1 MPSLTQDI
9 LLTEDAKRVIKIA
22 QAVAKENMNPSFGPA
37 HLLKAL
43 LHRDTDLLPLLKMLD
58 KDIYYIEEWAEVR
71 MEDAKKSASP
81 ADPITG
87 DNMVEE
93 VMNEA
98 DNIRL
103 KFAKD
108 FIEPLHLLASVCTP
122 GVGFTFDQLKTLPLR
137 REELLQSITG
147 TAEIQSALGKKSTLP
162 SNGDKPKTGHQA
174 LIKYCIDK
182 TLQAK
187 EGKMDAIIGR
197 DKEIRMMSEIL
208 CRRSKPN
215 VLIVGEPGVGKSS
228 LVDAFALAVLQQKV
242 PQHLYNARIFE
253 LDNGSLIAGA
263 SYKGE
268 IEDRLKS
275 ILAEIKQFDKAILFI
290 DEIHALI
297 DKNGSAGGAVN
308 MLKPELARGEIT
320 VVGATTRDE
329 YRKYIETDEAL
340 NRRFE
345 QLLVE
350 EPDPVV
356 CFHMM
361 KAVMPNFEKHHGLA
375 VPGETIKET
384 IRLAKRY
391 IKDRR
396 LPDAAID
403 LADRAMAALRMINDT
418 GGQDLGA
425 FKAQYDEWDI
435 ADNNPAEGVE
445 THNLEE
451 WQWMHLQMKNK
462 LSPILWSY
470 FESEDDPAAM
480 KDEKAVKKYIA
491 DALQALQA
499 AAVNKHTTLEK
510 SDVAA
515 IVSYKTGIPIGKV
528 QTQER
533 ERLLGMEEVLKQR
546 VMGQDHAIKT
556 IAEAVLESRSGL
568 SKPGQPIGSFFFL
581 GPTGTGKTELTKTLA
596 NFLFQDESF
605 MIRFDMS
612 EFKEEHSAALLYG
625 APPGYV
631 GYEEG
636 GLLVNKIRQKPYSVV
651 LFDEI
656 EKAHSSV
663 FDIFLQ
669 IMDEGKLHD
678 KLGKEGDFSNA
689 VIIFTSNIGSQY
701 VVDSF
706 GNGEIP
712 SSNKLMEIMAQ
723 HFRPEFLGRLTEIVP
738 FAPMTEKMV
747 QNILQVQLKTL
758 YAALEKQGIAL
769 SISDTAAAVLSQMGF
784 TPKYGARPLT
794 GVIRSQLRRP
804 LSRKIISGEIQPG
817 NAVTLDT
824 DKNNELLWT
833 IKPGVE
839 LSGVAVQ

>member
-1 MPSLTQDI
+1 MPAVAQDI
-9 LLTEDAKRVIKIA
+9 SLTEDAKRVIKIA
-22 QAVAKENMNPSFGPA
+22 QAIAKENMNASFGPA

-43 LHRDTDLLPLLKMLD
+43 IHKDAGMQPLLKALD

-71 MEDAKKSASP
+71 IEGLHKTPSP

-87 DNMVEE
+87 DRMVEE

-103 KFAKD
+103 KFMKD
-108 FIEPLHLLASVCTP
+108 FIEPLHVLAAICTP
-122 GVGFTFDQLKTLPLR
+122 GVGFTFEQLKTLPLR
-137 REELLQSITG
+137 REELLQSVTD
-147 TAEIQSALGKKSTLP
+147 TQEIQSVLGKHSVP
-162 SNGDKPKTGHQA
+162 SNGEKPKAGHQA
-174 LIKYCIDK
+174 LMKYCVDK
-182 TLQAK
+182 TLSAK
-187 EGKMDAIIGR
+187 EGKVDAIVGR
-197 DKEIRMMSEIL
+197 DKEVRMMSEIL

-228 LVDAFALAVLQQKV
+228 LVDAFALAILQQKV

-253 LDNGSLIAGA
+253 LDSGALIAGA

-275 ILAEIKQFDKAILFI
+275 ILTEIKQFDKAILFI
-290 DEIHALI
+290 DEIHVLI

-320 VVGATTRDE
+320 LIGATTLDE

-340 NRRFE
+340 SRRFE
-345 QLLVE
+345 QLIVE
-350 EPDPVV
+350 EPEAST

-361 KAVMPNFEKHHGLA
+361 KAIMPHFEKHHALA
-375 VPGETIKET
+375 VPEDTIKET

-403 LADRAMAALRMINDT
+403 LADRSMAALRMINDT
-418 GGQDLGA
+418 GGPDLDA
-425 FKAQYDEWDI
+425 FKAQYDEWDA
-435 ADNNPAEGVE
+435 ADAVAGATP
-445 THNLEE
+445 HSLEE
-451 WQWMHLQMKNK
+451 WQWLQLQMKNK

-470 FESEDDPAAM
+470 FENEDDPTKM
-480 KDEKAVKKYIA
+480 VDEKLLKKYIA
-491 DALQALQA
+491 DALHALQA
-499 AAVNKHTTLEK
+499 AAVNKHITLEK

-533 ERLLGMEEVLKQR
+533 ERLLNMEGVLKQR

-556 IAEAVLESRSGL
+556 ISEAVLESRSGL

-706 GNGEIP
+706 NGGEVP
-712 SSNKLMEIMAQ
+712 SSNKLMEIMSQ

-738 FAPMTEKMV
+738 FAPMTEEMV
-747 QNILQVQLKTL
+747 QNILRVQLKSL
-758 YAALEKQGIAL
+758 YAALDKQGIAL
-769 SISDTAAAVLSQMGF
+769 SISDKAGSLLAQMGF

-804 LSRKIISGEIQPG
+804 LSRKIISGEIGPG
-817 NAVTLDT
+817 STVTLDT
-824 DKNNELLWT
+824 DEKEELVWQV
-833 IKPGVE
+833 KK
-839 LSGVAVQ
+839 

>member
-1 MPSLTQDI
+1 MAITAQDI
-9 LLTEDAKRVIKIA
+9 TLTDEAKRVVKIA
-22 QAVAKENMNPSFGPA
+22 QAIAKENMNASFGPA

-43 LHRDTDLLPLLKMLD
+43 MHKDIGLQSLLKALD
-58 KDIYYIEEWAEVR
+58 KDIYYIEEWADVR
-71 MEDAKKSASP
+71 IESEKKSSSAANLVS
-81 ADPITG
+81 G
-87 DNMVEE
+87 DAMVEE

-103 KFAKD
+103 KFLKD
-108 FIEPLHLLASVCTP
+108 HIEPLHLLAAISTP
-122 GVGFTFDQLKTLPLR
+122 GVGFTFEQLKTFPIR
-137 REELLQSITG
+137 REELMQSAT
-147 TAEIQSALGKKSTLP
+147 EKEDIQWALGKNVQA
-162 SNGDKPKTGHQA
+162 SNGEKGSSSRQA
-174 LIKYCIDK
+174 LLKYCIDK
-182 TLQAK
+182 TLLAK
-187 EGKMDAIIGR
+187 EGKIDAIVGR

-228 LVDAFALAVLQQKV
+228 LVDAFAIAIQEQKV

-253 LDNGSLIAGA
+253 LDNGALIAGA

-290 DEIHALI
+290 DEIHVLI

-320 VVGATTRDE
+320 MIGATTMDE
-329 YRKYIETDEAL
+329 YRKYIEKDEAL

-345 QLLVE
+345 QLVVE
-350 EPDPVV
+350 EPDSMI

-361 KAVMPNFEKHHGLA
+361 KAVIPHFEKHHGLQVA
-375 VPGETIKET
+375 EETIKET

-403 LADRAMAALRMINDT
+403 LADRSMAALRMINDT
-418 GGQDLGA
+418 GGRDIEA
-425 FKAQYDEWDI
+425 FKNNFDAWDKE
-435 ADNNPAEGVE
+435 DNDVSA
-445 THNLEE
+445 TSHTTEE
-451 WQWMHLQMKNK
+451 WQWLHAQMKNK
-462 LSPILWSY
+462 LSPILWGY
-470 FESEDDPAAM
+470 FQSEDEPAAM
-480 KDEKAVKKYIA
+480 TEEKAIKAYIFS
-491 DALQALQA
+491 ALEVLQA

-533 ERLLGMEEVLKQR
+533 ERLLNMEEVLKQR
-546 VMGQDHAIKT
+546 VIGQDHAIKT
-556 IAEAVLESRSGL
+556 IAEAILESRSGL

-596 NFLFQDESF
+596 SFLFQDESF

-656 EKAHSSV
+656 EKAHASV

-689 VIIFTSNIGSQY
+689 VVIFTSNIGSQY

-706 GNGEIP
+706 EKGETP
-712 SSNKLMEIMAQ
+712 TSARLMEIMSQ

-738 FAPMTEKMV
+738 FAPMNETMV
-747 QNILQVQLKTL
+747 QNILRVQLKSL
-758 YAALEKQGIAL
+758 YSALEKQGITL
-769 SISDTAAAVLSQMGF
+769 SISDNAGAALAQMGF

-804 LSRKIISGEIQPG
+804 LSRKIISGEIKPG
-817 NAVTLDT
+817 
-824 DKNNELLWT
+824 DKIVLEKGNNNELEWIIT
-833 IKPGVE
+833 K
-839 LSGVAVQ
+839 

>member
-1 MPSLTQDI
+1 MS
-9 LLTEDAKRVIKIA
+9 LTEDAKRVIKIS
-22 QAVAKENMNPSFGPA
+22 QAYAKENMNPVFGPA

-43 LHRDTDLLPLLKMLD
+43 IHKESRLQDLLKMLD
-58 KDIYYIEEWAEVR
+58 KDIYYIEEWADVR
-71 MEDAKKSASP
+71 MESAKKISALP
-81 ADPITG
+81 DPISG
-87 DNMVEE
+87 DGMVEE
-93 VMNEA
+93 IMNEA

-103 KFAKD
+103 KFGKD
-108 FIEPLHLLASVCTP
+108 SIEPLHILAALCTP
-122 GVGFTFDQLKTLPLR
+122 GVGFTFDQLKTLPLQ
-137 REELLQSITG
+137 REELLQSLSET
-147 TAEIQSALGKKSTLP
+147 EELQSVLGKNAVAT
-162 SNGDKPKTGHQA
+162 NGEKGKTTQLA
-174 LIKYCIDK
+174 LLKYCIDK
-182 TLQAK
+182 TLLSK
-187 EGKMDAIIGR
+187 EGKLDAIIGR

-228 LVDAFALAVLQQKV
+228 LVDAFALAILQGKV

-253 LDNGSLIAGA
+253 LDCGALIAGA

-268 IEDRLKS
+268 VEDRLKS
-275 ILAEIKQFDKAILFI
+275 ILAEVKQFEKAILFI
-290 DEIHALI
+290 DEIHVLV
-297 DKNGSAGGAVN
+297 DKQGAGGGAVN

-320 VVGATTRDE
+320 LIGATTMDE
-329 YRKYIETDEAL
+329 YRKFIEPDEAL
-340 NRRFE
+340 SRRFE
-345 QLLVE
+345 QLIVD
-350 EPDPVV
+350 EPDTMVSY
-356 CFHMM
+356 HML
-361 KAVMPNFEKHHGLA
+361 KAIMHKFEKHHGLN
-375 VPGETIKET
+375 VPDETIKET

-403 LADRAMAALRMINDT
+403 LADRSMAALRLINDT
-418 GGQDLGA
+418 GEQGLLEFRNQFDTW
-425 FKAQYDEWDI
+425 DEEDKNGI
-435 ADNNPAEGVE
+435 AHTNED
-445 THNLEE
+445 

-470 FESEDDPAAM
+470 FQSEEDPVKMKEAA
-480 KDEKAVKKYIA
+480 EVKQYILA
-491 DALQALQA
+491 ALTSLQNA
-499 AAVNKHTTLEK
+499 AITKHTVLEK

-533 ERLLGMEEVLKQR
+533 ERLLNMEGVLKQR
-546 VMGQDHAIKT
+546 VIGQDHGIKSISEAI
-556 IAEAVLESRSGL
+556 LESRSGL

-581 GPTGTGKTELTKTLA
+581 GPTGTGKTELTKALA
-596 NFLFQDESF
+596 SFLFQDESF

-701 VVDSF
+701 VVDAFNS
-706 GNGEIP
+706 GEVP
-712 SSNKLMEIMAQ
+712 SSNKLMEIMSQ

-738 FAPMTEKMV
+738 FAPMTELMV
-747 QNILQVQLKTL
+747 QNILHVQLKSL
-758 YAALEKQGIAL
+758 YAALEKQNISL
-769 SISDTAAAVLSQMGF
+769 SISEKAGLLLSQMGF

-804 LSRKIISGEIQPG
+804 LSRKIISGEINPG
-817 NAVTLDT
+817 SKVTLDVN
-824 DKNNELLWT
+824 DQGEWVWDT
-833 IKPGVE
+833 IKE
-839 LSGVAVQ
+839 A

>member
-1 MPSLTQDI
+1 MAIATEDFVLTD
-9 LLTEDAKRVIKIA
+9 DAKRVIKIA
-22 QAVAKENMNPSFGPA
+22 QAVAKENLNARFGPA

-43 LHRDTDLLPLLKMLD
+43 LHADAGLHSLLKSLD
-58 KDIYYIEEWAEVR
+58 KDIYYMEEWAEVR
-71 MEDAKKSASP
+71 IEAEKKTPSLN
-81 ADPITG
+81 DPISG
-87 DNMVEE
+87 DEMVEE

-98 DNIRL
+98 DTIRL
-103 KFAKD
+103 KFLKD
-108 FIEPLHLLASVCTP
+108 KIEPLHLLAALSTP
-122 GVGFTFDQLKTLPLR
+122 GVGFSFEQLKTFPLR
-137 REELLQSITG
+137 REELITAATDETELQ
-147 TAEIQSALGKKSTLP
+147 TAIGKSTASANGKKE
-162 SNGDKPKTGHQA
+162 NAPKQA
-174 LIKYCIDK
+174 LLKYCIDK

-187 EGKMDAIIGR
+187 EGRIDAIIGR

-228 LVDAFALAVLQQKV
+228 LVDAFAIAVQEQKV
-242 PQHLYNARIFE
+242 PQHLHNAHIFE
-253 LDNGSLIAGA
+253 LDNGALIAGA

-275 ILAEIKQFDKAILFI
+275 ILTEIKMFDKAILFI
-290 DEIHALI
+290 DEIHVLI
-297 DKNGSAGGAVN
+297 DKHGSAGGAVN

-320 VVGATTRDE
+320 LIGATTMDE
-329 YRKYIETDEAL
+329 YRKYIEKDEAL

-350 EPDPVV
+350 EPDNMA

-361 KAVMPNFEKHHGLA
+361 KKVIPNYEKHHGLQVA
-375 VPGETIKET
+375 DDTIKET
-384 IRLAKRY
+384 IRLSKRY

-403 LADRAMAALRMINDT
+403 LADRSMAALRMINDT
-418 GGQDLGA
+418 GGKDLED
-425 FKAQYDEWDI
+425 FRKNFDVWDED
-435 ADNNPAEGVE
+435 DRKEGNNSHTA
-445 THNLEE
+445 EE
-451 WQWMHLQMKNK
+451 WQWLYMQMKSR
-462 LSPILWSY
+462 LSPILWAY
-470 FESEDDPAAM
+470 FQREDDPASFTEA
-480 KDEKAVKKYIA
+480 ASVKNYIL
-491 DALQALQA
+491 DALNTLETV
-499 AAVNKHTTLEK
+499 AVNKHTTLEK

-528 QTQER
+528 QTQEK
-533 ERLLGMEEVLKQR
+533 ERLLNMEDILRQR
-546 VMGQDHAIKT
+546 VIGQDHAIKT
-556 IAEAVLESRSGL
+556 IAEAILESRSGL
-568 SKPGQPIGSFFFL
+568 GKPGQPIGSFFFL

-596 NFLFQDESF
+596 SFLFQDESF

-612 EFKEEHSAALLYG
+612 EFKEEHAASLLYG

-656 EKAHSSV
+656 EKAHASV

-689 VIIFTSNIGSQY
+689 VVIFTSNIGSQY
-701 VVDSF
+701 VVDAF
-706 GNGEIP
+706 QRGELP
-712 SSNKLMEIMAQ
+712 SSPKLMEIMSQ

-738 FAPMTEKMV
+738 FAPMTETMV
-747 QNILQVQLKTL
+747 QNILKVQLKSL

-769 SISDTAAAVLSQMGF
+769 NISEEASTILAQMGF
-784 TPKYGARPLT
+784 TPKYGARPLA

-817 NAVTLDT
+817 NKILLAVGN
-824 DKNNELLWT
+824 NNELEWIIEKQT
-833 IKPGVE
+833 T
-839 LSGVAVQ
+839 

>member
-1 MPSLTQDI
+1 MSIAAQDI
-9 LLTEDAKRVIKIA
+9 LLTEDAKRVIRIS
-22 QAVAKENMNPSFGPA
+22 QAIAKENMNPVFGPA

-43 LHRDTDLLPLLKMLD
+43 LHKDAQLQPLLKVLD
-58 KDIYYIEEWAEVR
+58 KDLYYIEEWSEVR
-71 MEDAKKSASP
+71 IEGLQKTAAPSE
-81 ADPITG
+81 PIVG
-87 DNMVEE
+87 DNMIEE

-98 DNIRL
+98 DNVRL
-103 KFAKD
+103 KLLKD
-108 FIEPLHLLASVCTP
+108 SIEPLHLLAAVCTP
-122 GVGFTFDQLKTLPLR
+122 GVGFTYEQLKTLPLR
-137 REELLQSITG
+137 REELLQSVTD
-147 TAEIQSALGKKSTLP
+147 TEEIQSVLGKNAVPS
-162 SNGDKPKTGHQA
+162 SNGEKGKTNHQA
-174 LIKYCIDK
+174 LMKYCVDK
-182 TLQAK
+182 TLLAR
-187 EGKMDAIIGR
+187 EGRLDAIIGR
-197 DKEIRMMSEIL
+197 DKEIRMMGEIL

-228 LVDAFALAVLQQKV
+228 LVDAFALAILQKKV
-242 PQHLYNARIFE
+242 PQHLMNASIFE
-253 LDNGSLIAGA
+253 LDSGALIAGA

-275 ILAEIKQFDKAILFI
+275 ILTEIKQFDKAILFI
-290 DEIHALI
+290 DEIHVLI
-297 DKNGSAGGAVN
+297 DKQGSAGGAVN

-320 VVGATTRDE
+320 MIGATTLDE

-340 NRRFE
+340 SRRFE
-345 QLLVE
+345 QLVVE
-350 EPDPVV
+350 EPDAST

-361 KAVMPNFEKHHGLA
+361 KAVIPHFEKHHVLT
-375 VPGETIKET
+375 VPDDTLKET

-396 LPDAAID
+396 LPDAALD
-403 LADRAMAALRMINDT
+403 LADRSMAALRMINDT
-418 GGQDLGA
+418 GGPDLDA
-425 FKAQYDEWDI
+425 FKAQFDEWTK
-435 ADNNPAEGVE
+435 ADKIEDAIP
-445 THNLEE
+445 HSLED
-451 WQWMHLQMKNK
+451 WQWLHLQMKNK

-470 FESEDDPAAM
+470 FEREEDPARMTEA
-480 KDEKAVKKYIA
+480 EPVISYLN
-491 DALQALQA
+491 DALEALLA
-499 AAVNKHTTLEK
+499 ASVTKHSTLEK

-515 IVSYKTGIPIGKV
+515 IVAYKTGIPIGKV
-528 QTQER
+528 QTQEK
-533 ERLLGMEEVLKQR
+533 ERLLNMESVLKQR

-596 NFLFQDESF
+596 SFLFQDESF

-636 GLLVNKIRQKPYSVV
+636 GLLVNKIRQKPYAVV

-656 EKAHSSV
+656 EKAHASV

-706 GNGEIP
+706 NAGEVP
-712 SSNKLMEIMAQ
+712 SSAKLMDIMSQ

-738 FAPMTEKMV
+738 FAPMTEQMV
-747 QNILQVQLKTL
+747 QNILQVQLKSL
-758 YAALEKQGIAL
+758 YAALEKQGINLAITPTASAL
-769 SISDTAAAVLSQMGF
+769 LAQLGF

-794 GVIRSQLRRP
+794 AVIRSQLRRP
-804 LSRKIISGEIQPG
+804 LSRKIISGELQAGSSI
-817 NAVTLDT
+817 TLDT
-824 DKNNELLWT
+824 DDNNNLVWKT
-833 IKPGVE
+833 GV
-839 LSGVAVQ
+839 

>member
-1 MPSLTQDI
+1 MPSVTQDI
-9 LLTEDAKRVIKIA
+9 QLTEEAKRVVKIA
-22 QAVAKENMNPSFGPA
+22 QAIAKENMNASFGPG

-43 LHRDTDLLPLLKMLD
+43 VHKDAGLQPLLKVLD

-71 MEDAKKSASP
+71 IEGLHKTPSP
-81 ADPITG
+81 ADPIAG
-87 DNMVEE
+87 DKMVEE

-103 KFAKD
+103 KFLKD
-108 FIEPLHLLASVCTP
+108 FIEPLHLLAAVCTP
-122 GVGFTFDQLKTLPLR
+122 GVGFTFEQLKTLPLR
-137 REELLQSITG
+137 REELLQSITD
-147 TAEIQSALGKKSTLP
+147 TEEIQSVLGKNSVP
-162 SNGDKPKTGHQA
+162 SNGEKPKAGHQA
-174 LIKYCIDK
+174 LMKYCADK
-182 TLQAK
+182 TLLAK
-187 EGKMDAIIGR
+187 EGKMDAIVGR

-228 LVDAFALAVLQQKV
+228 LVDAFALAILQQKV

-253 LDNGSLIAGA
+253 LDNGALIAGA

-275 ILAEIKQFDKAILFI
+275 ILTEIKQFDKAILFI
-290 DEIHALI
+290 DEIHVLI
-297 DKNGSAGGAVN
+297 DKHGSAGGAVN

-320 VVGATTRDE
+320 LIGATTLDE

-340 NRRFE
+340 SRRFE
-345 QLLVE
+345 QLVVD
-350 EPDPVV
+350 EPDATT

-361 KAVMPNFEKHHGLA
+361 KAVIPHFEKHHTLT
-375 VPGETIKET
+375 VPEETIKET

-403 LADRAMAALRMINDT
+403 LADRSMAALRMINDT
-418 GGQDLGA
+418 GGPDLEA
-425 FKAQYDEWDI
+425 FKAQYDEWDA
-435 ADNNPAEGVE
+435 ADNAEGAIPH
-445 THNLEE
+445 TLED
-451 WQWMHLQMKNK
+451 WQWLHLQMKNK

-470 FESEDDPAAM
+470 FESEDDPAKM
-480 KDEKAVKKYIA
+480 VDEKLVKKYIA
-491 DALQALQA
+491 GALQALQT

-533 ERLLGMEEVLKQR
+533 ERLLNMESVLKQR
-546 VMGQDHAIKT
+546 VMGQEYAIKT
-556 IAEAVLESRSGL
+556 ISEAILESRSGL

-596 NFLFQDESF
+596 DFLFQDESF

-656 EKAHSSV
+656 EKAHASV

-706 GNGEIP
+706 NTGEVP
-712 SSNKLMEIMAQ
+712 SSNKLMEIMSQ

-758 YAALEKQGIAL
+758 YAALEKQGIGL
-769 SISDTAAAVLSQMGF
+769 SISGKASAVLAQMGF

-804 LSRKIISGEIQPG
+804 LSRKIISGELQPG
-817 NAVTLDT
+817 STVTLDT
-824 DKNNELLWT
+824 GKENELVW
-833 IKPGVE
+833 KVKK
-839 LSGVAVQ
+839 